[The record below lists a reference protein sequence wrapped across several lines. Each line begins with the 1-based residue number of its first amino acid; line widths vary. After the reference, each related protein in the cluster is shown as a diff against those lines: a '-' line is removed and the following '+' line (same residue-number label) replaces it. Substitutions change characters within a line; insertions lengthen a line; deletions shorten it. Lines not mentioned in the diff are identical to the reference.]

1 MRIEVQSQYKAIMML
16 GGVEEGKGKSY
27 DDYDVE
33 HEDSSTGHSS
43 EAQYYYLNH
52 WKKKVKN
59 NKSIWGK
66 AMYKKEV
73 IKKCIW
79 GTFICTQSVRVFRI
93 YWQPG

>member
-52 WKKKVKN
+52 
-59 NKSIWGK
+59 
-66 AMYKKEV
+66 
-73 IKKCIW
+73 
-79 GTFICTQSVRVFRI
+79 
-93 YWQPG
+93 